1 MQINIRRFKC
11 CLLSLGSLNRLSW
24 VCIEKPLRCS
34 YWHTQEFKNTWF
46 KQVVELCIFF
56 SLFWVYFTKTEAHLL
71 RDKQFKAGYAF
82 LICFSWSD
90 DCPFK
95 LFKVVIFGK
104 KGGPWTFH
112 HPTLEN
118 PLKKKIDTEWKK
130 K

>member
-46 KQVVELCIFF
+46 KQVVEFGIFF
-56 SLFWVYFTKTEAHLL
+56 SLFWVYFTKTDAHLL

-95 LFKVVIFGK
+95 LFKVV
-104 KGGPWTFH
+104 
-112 HPTLEN
+112 TLERRVVREHFITQ
-118 PLKKKIDTEWKK
+118 PLKIHLKKNRYGVKK
-130 K
+130 KK